1 MAGTVKI
8 ELNQVEAEDLYD
20 MLSDYFDHY
29 GVNSDRGSLVH
40 LWHLLSQAMPDLNR
54 GTDEH

>member
-1 MAGTVKI
+1 MADTVKI
-8 ELNQVEAEDLYD
+8 ELNEIEAEDLHD

-29 GVNSDRGSLVH
+29 GVNADRGSLLH
-40 LWHLLSQAMPDLNR
+40 LWAVLSQAMPELNR